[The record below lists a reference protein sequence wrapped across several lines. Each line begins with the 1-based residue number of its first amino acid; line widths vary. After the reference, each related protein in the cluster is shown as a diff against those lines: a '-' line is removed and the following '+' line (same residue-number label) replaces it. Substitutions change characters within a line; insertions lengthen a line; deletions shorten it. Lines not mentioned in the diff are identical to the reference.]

1 MLESRLLHKLQLS
14 SDQLESILEQLGK
27 SSGITANDL
36 RLIEDLVV
44 EAIRLRDLQGISAT
58 KAAI

>member
-14 SDQLESILEQLGK
+14 SDRLESILEQLGK